1 MSEIVYSIRVDA
13 ALVRAF
19 AESSQKA
26 GMNAADRLRAFM
38 RECVEADKA
47 NASGEAT
54 LVDPSAAGDVST
66 AQKPVD

>member
-26 GMNAADRLRAFM
+26 GMNAADRLRAFIL
-38 RECVEADKA
+38 
-47 NASGEAT
+47 T
-54 LVDPSAAGDVST
+54 LTPEMG
-66 AQKPVD
+66 

>member
-38 RECVEADKA
+38 RECVATDKTNESSEAKPVGSS
-47 NASGEAT
+47 AS
-54 LVDPSAAGDVST
+54 DDVSA
-66 AQKPVD
+66 AQKPAD